1 MPFLATV
8 EVREVDAGDG
18 GRAGDVLSPR
28 FLPPFGRGAARPEI
42 GAKTQKSRA
51 RAGSDEPDP
60 WHGQL

>member
-1 MPFLATV
+1 MPFLTTV

-18 GRAGDVLSPR
+18 GRAGDVLSPGS
-28 FLPPFGRGAARPEI
+28 FLRLAEELQDPKSEH
-42 GAKTQKSRA
+42 KNQKSRA